1 MTNLDDYE
9 GMNTIITLP
18 CYGIVVE
25 LGPVDA
31 ETPGASRGGAL
42 SSDLKEGLGKRR
54 TCLKSALDA
63 VESLILAMACAGV
76 DIETP
81 AMIEAIETCVE
92 AIWNNLD

>member
-42 SSDLKEGLGKRR
+42 SSDLKEG
-54 TCLKSALDA
+54 
-63 VESLILAMACAGV
+63 
-76 DIETP
+76 
-81 AMIEAIETCVE
+81 
-92 AIWNNLD
+92 